1 MKIVIEGRDEMLKR
15 LEKIQE
21 LSKELYREVLATP
34 CISVNYTPDEE
45 SAACE
50 NEEGGRG

>member
-45 SAACE
+45 SAAC
-50 NEEGGRG
+50 NDDTDGK